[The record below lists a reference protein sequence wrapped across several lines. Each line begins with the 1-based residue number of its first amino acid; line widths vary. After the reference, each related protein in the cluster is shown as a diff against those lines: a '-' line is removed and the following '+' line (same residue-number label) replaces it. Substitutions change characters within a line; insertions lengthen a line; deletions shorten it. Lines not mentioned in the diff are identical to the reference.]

1 MGCPGR
7 VVEAMG
13 SSPLGSA
20 PLGCVGADGCT
31 PTDAAALSA
40 DRGACTFIAA
50 TGAMLLV
57 AAATGGMLLV
67 AAAATGG
74 MLLVVAVAT
83 GGMLLVVAVATGGM
97 LLVAAAATGGMLLV
111 AAAATGGMLLVA
123 AVTTGGMLLVAVV
136 AIVLVA
142 VTVVVMGGEPDAV
155 TRGGAETVC
164 AASVVT
170 TPGEATPGLMVT
182 DASFVFEVSG
192 SGLVADFP
200 ESQPGAIRIKTV
212 VIFSFNSLPVTVWRG
227 IWLDVDGLARGA
239 FPP

>member
-83 GGMLLVVAVATGGM
+83 GGMLLVVAV
-97 LLVAAAATGGMLLV
+97 ATGGMLLV